1 MSGMAVQ
8 PISATEAVA
17 ATLRARI
24 FDGAILPG
32 ARLPE
37 VELAADMGVAR
48 PTVRAA
54 IQTLCHEGLLQRER
68 NRSAFV
74 PELTDDDVLDLFSVR
89 IPLECLI
96 VREVLERQ
104 APLDGVHEAIGALVR
119 LTPRSRWSRVVDA
132 DLGFHRALAH
142 ATGSPRLER
151 LYLSLSGE
159 IRLCIAQLRPAWSSP
174 AEMAAEHRALLDV
187 IEAGDVDDAMARM
200 TAHLDRAVHDLTP
213 TEQSLSHTANTSV

>member
-1 MSGMAVQ
+1 MAGMVVK

-17 ATLRARI
+17 ASLRERI
-24 FDGAILPG
+24 FDGAIEPG

-37 VELAADMGVAR
+37 LELAGDFGVAR

-74 PELTDDDVLDLFSVR
+74 PKLGNDDILDLFSVR

-96 VREVLERQ
+96 VREVLERKAQ
-104 APLDGVHEAIGALVR
+104 LGGVRDAIGQLVG
-119 LTPRSRWSRVVDA
+119 LNARSPWSRVVEA

-151 LYLSLSGE
+151 LYLSLGGE
-159 IRLCIAQLRPAWSSP
+159 IRLCIAQLRPAWPSP
-174 AEMAAEHRALLDV
+174 GAMAAEHQSLLDV
-187 IEAGDVDDAMARM
+187 IEAGDVETAVARM
-200 TAHLDRAVHDLTP
+200 TAHLERAVHDLTP
-213 TEQSLSHTANTSV
+213 SQS

>member
-1 MSGMAVQ
+1 MAGMVVK

-17 ATLRARI
+17 ASLRERI
-24 FDGAILPG
+24 FDGAIEPG

-37 VELAADMGVAR
+37 LELAADFGVAR

-74 PELTDDDVLDLFSVR
+74 PLLALDDVLDLFSVR

-96 VREVLERQ
+96 VREVLERK
-104 APLDGVHEAIGALVR
+104 APLGDVEKAISLLTALNS
-119 LTPRSRWSRVVDA
+119 RSPWSRVVEA
-132 DLGFHRALAH
+132 DLGFHRALAS
-142 ATGSPRLER
+142 ATGSPRLEK

-159 IRLCIAQLRPAWSSP
+159 IRLCIAQLRPAWPSP
-174 AEMAAEHRALLDV
+174 SAMAAEHRTLLDV
-187 IEAGDVDDAMARM
+187 IESGDVDDAVARM
-200 TAHLDRAVHDLTP
+200 TEHLERAVHDLTP
-213 TEQSLSHTANTSV
+213 APS

>member
-1 MSGMAVQ
+1 MAGGMVIK

-17 ATLRARI
+17 ASLRERI
-24 FDGAILPG
+24 FDGAIEPG

-37 VELAADMGVAR
+37 LELAADFGVAR

-74 PELTDDDVLDLFSVR
+74 PELTIEDVLDLFSVR

-96 VREVLERQ
+96 VREVLERK
-104 APLDGVHEAIGALVR
+104 APLGPVEEAITRLTE
-119 LTPRSRWSRVVDA
+119 LTPRSPWSRVVDA
-132 DLGFHRALAH
+132 DLGFHRALAS
-142 ATGSPRLER
+142 ATGSPRLEK

-159 IRLCIAQLRPAWSSP
+159 IRLCIAQLRPAWPSP
-174 AEMAAEHRALLDV
+174 AAMAAEHRSLLDV
-187 IEAGDVDDAMARM
+187 IEAGDVDLAIARM
-200 TAHLDRAVHDLTP
+200 TAHLERAVRDLTP
-213 TEQSLSHTANTSV
+213 AEDEVPAA

>member
-1 MSGMAVQ
+1 MRGMAVK

-17 ATLRARI
+17 ATLRERI
-24 FDGAILPG
+24 FDGAITPG

-37 VELAADMGVAR
+37 LELATDLGVAR

-96 VREVLERQ
+96 VREVLERR

-119 LTPRSRWSRVVDA
+119 LTARSRWSRVVDA

-151 LYLSLSGE
+151 LYLSLGGE

-174 AEMAAEHRALLDV
+174 AEMAAEHRTLLDV

-200 TAHLDRAVHDLTP
+200 TAHLERAVTDLTSAR
-213 TEQSLSHTANTSV
+213 ESLGHTANSAI

>member
-1 MSGMAVQ
+1 MAGMVVK

-17 ATLRARI
+17 ASLRERI
-24 FDGAILPG
+24 FDGAIEPG

-37 VELAADMGVAR
+37 LELAADFGVAR

-74 PELTDDDVLDLFSVR
+74 PRLALDDVLDLFSVR

-96 VREVLERQ
+96 VREVLERK
-104 APLDGVHEAIGALVR
+104 APLGDVEQAIGLLTALSS
-119 LTPRSRWSRVVDA
+119 RSPWSRVVEA
-132 DLGFHRALAH
+132 DLGFHRALAS
-142 ATGSPRLER
+142 ATGSPRLEK

-159 IRLCIAQLRPAWSSP
+159 IRLCIAQLRPAWPSP
-174 AEMAAEHRALLDV
+174 SAMAAEHRTLLDV
-187 IEAGDVDDAMARM
+187 IESGDVEDAVARM
-200 TAHLDRAVHDLTP
+200 TEHLERAVHDLTQA
-213 TEQSLSHTANTSV
+213 QS

>member
-1 MSGMAVQ
+1 MAVK

-17 ATLRARI
+17 ATLRERI
-24 FDGAILPG
+24 FDGVIVPG

-37 VELAADMGVAR
+37 LELAADMGVAR

-74 PELTDDDVLDLFSVR
+74 PELTEEDVLDLFSVR

-96 VREVLERQ
+96 ERR
-104 APLDGVHEAIGALVR
+104 APLTGVHDAIGVLGK
-119 LTPRSRWSRVVDA
+119 LTARSRWSSVVDA
-132 DLGFHRALAH
+132 DLGFHRALAQ

-187 IEAGDVDDAMARM
+187 IEAGDVDDGIARM
-200 TAHLDRAVHDLTP
+200 TAHLERAVHDLTP
-213 TEQSLSHTANTSV
+213 ANQSLGRTANSVF

>member
-1 MSGMAVQ
+1 MSGMIVK

-17 ATLRARI
+17 ASLRERI
-24 FDGAILPG
+24 FDGAIEPG

-37 VELAADMGVAR
+37 LELAADFGVAR

-74 PELTDDDVLDLFSVR
+74 PKLGQEDVLDLFSVR

-96 VREVLERQ
+96 VREVLERR
-104 APLDGVHEAIGALVR
+104 APLEGVHEAIGQLVG
-119 LTPRSRWSRVVDA
+119 LSARSPWSRVVEA
-132 DLGFHRALAH
+132 DLGFHRALAT

-151 LYLSLSGE
+151 LYLSLGGE
-159 IRLCIAQLRPAWSSP
+159 IRLCIAQLRPAWPSP
-174 AEMAAEHRALLDV
+174 AAMAGEHRALLDV
-187 IEAGDVDDAMARM
+187 IESGDVEDAVARM
-200 TAHLDRAVHDLTP
+200 TAHLERAVRDLTP
-213 TEQSLSHTANTSV
+213 VPS

>member
-1 MSGMAVQ
+1 MAGMVVK

-17 ATLRARI
+17 ASLRERI
-24 FDGAILPG
+24 FDGAIEPG

-37 VELAADMGVAR
+37 LELAADFGVAR

-74 PELTDDDVLDLFSVR
+74 PKLTLDDVLDLFSVR

-96 VREVLERQ
+96 VREVLERK
-104 APLDGVHEAIGALVR
+104 APLGGVEEAIGL
-119 LTPRSRWSRVVDA
+119 LTGLTTRSPWSRVVDA
-132 DLGFHRALAH
+132 DLGFHRALAS
-142 ATGSPRLER
+142 ATGSPRLEK

-159 IRLCIAQLRPAWSSP
+159 IRLCIAQLRPAWPSP
-174 AEMAAEHRALLDV
+174 AAMAAEHRTLLDV
-187 IEAGDVDDAMARM
+187 IESGDVDDAVARM
-200 TAHLDRAVHDLTP
+200 TAHLERAVHDLTP
-213 TEQSLSHTANTSV
+213 AEVAGGAPAA